1 MSFFRF
7 PPPVNI
13 CPSGRQIIN
22 PLFKE
27 ASVILK
33 HWYQEHS
40 TYPYPSVKEK
50 QMLAQKTGLTLYQ
63 VKTWFANT
71 RRRKKIHQMQSSLQH
86 HKLLNKKLFLFD
98 SEQLVEGSSKALDLS
113 IQILETKADQ
123 ESASSDQAGGM
134 YTDAECLLKQA
145 NKKTHADLKEKSREK
160 WRNENSQNVA
170 QTSHKC
176 CFYCSDFEASL
187 HETDQNEQQSVS
199 NSETGTFLNTNLGTE
214 LSEKQNFANIPNS
227 SKGRKNSDLINMFMP
242 QHMSLE
248 ANLNKN
254 KYNFKPHSSSEE
266 LTKPINPQ
274 QSEVRFQILN
284 KTIYSPLHLPSV
296 NVSQQQQVT
305 TNCCDSLSI
314 PSPTPSQFLTNI
326 TQTPTDFI
334 CPNPTIYPIPIVT
347 TKIDP
352 SVNLGV
358 FRQDRSYHPS
368 RRSSV
373 NSSMML
379 NQEIQ
384 NTFQSE

>member
-50 QMLAQKTGLTLYQ
+50 QMLAQRTGLTLYQ
-63 VKTWFANT
+63 IKTWFANT
-71 RRRKKIHQMQSSLQH
+71 RRRKKIHQMQSSLKH
-86 HKLLNKKLFLFD
+86 HKLLNKKLFLLD
-98 SEQLVEGSSKALDLS
+98 SETLVKESSKALDLS
-113 IQILETKADQ
+113 IQNLETKADQ
-123 ESASSDQAGGM
+123 ERASSDQAGGM

-145 NKKTHADLKEKSREK
+145 NKKTHANLKEESSEEQ
-160 WRNENSQNVA
+160 RNENSQNVS
-170 QTSHKC
+170 QTSHKW
-176 CFYCSDFEASL
+176 CFYCSDFGEASL
-187 HETDQNEQQSVS
+187 HETDQQSIS
-199 NSETGTFLNTNLGTE
+199 SSETGTFLNTNLGKE
-214 LSEKQNFANIPNS
+214 FSEKQNSANVPNS
-227 SKGRKNSDLINMFMP
+227 LKGRKNSDLINMFMP

-254 KYNFKPHSSSEE
+254 TNNFNPHSSSEE

-274 QSEVRFQILN
+274 RSEVRFQILN
-284 KTIYSPLHLPSV
+284 KTTYSPLHLPSV
-296 NVSQQQQVT
+296 SVSQQQQVT
-305 TNCCDSLSI
+305 TSCCDTLSI

-347 TKIDP
+347 TPIDP

-368 RRSSV
+368 SQSPV